1 MGSLNKVQIIGNLG
15 QDPETKFLPSG
26 DAVTNLSV
34 ATTDRWKDKEGVQ
47 QERTEWHRVA
57 FFGPK
62 AETIAK
68 YLSKGDPIY
77 VEGSLQTRKWQ
88 DKDGNDRYTT
98 EIKGRDFQFLSP
110 KGEGGTAGC
119 RPVSE
124 AQFTKGPYGDCV
136 IRQAPPDAPRPERPT
151 TADAAPAATTHRST
165 SAS

>member
-15 QDPETKFLPSG
+15 ADPDTKFLPSG

-34 ATTDRWKDKEGVQ
+34 ATTDRWKDKEGQQ

-77 VEGSLQTRKWQ
+77 IEGSLQTRKWQ

-98 EIKGRDFQFLSP
+98 EIKGRDFQFLST
-110 KGEGGTAGC
+110 KGEGGT
-119 RPVSE
+119 
-124 AQFTKGPYGDCV
+124 T
-136 IRQAPPDAPRPERPT
+136 APRGNNDTREAAPT
-151 TADAAPAATTHRST
+151 TAPAQTTVSQDDIPF
-165 SAS
+165 